1 MMRQRDGYLD
11 GVRGASIYYQVWE
24 PQIAPR
30 ALLLVVHGL
39 AEHSGRYQRFAEHFV
54 GEGYAVAS
62 FDHPGHGRSD
72 GSPGF
77 IPAFSDYVD
86 NLDTMVGYFTGAMP
100 GLPAVLLGHSM
111 GGLTAA
117 TYLLQKQAAFAGC
130 ILSGPAVKTELEPPA
145 WQFLLI
151 RILSALLPRA
161 GALQLDARGVSRD
174 PEEVELYVN
183 DPLVYSGKVSARLV
197 LELFKTMEELRGRA
211 SDIRLPMLLLHGGA
225 DAMAAPSGSEF
236 LFEHV
241 SSEDKTLRIYPGL
254 YHEIFNEPERA
265 QVFADIRDWL
275 DQRLSS
281 GVNV

>member
-1 MMRQRDGYLD
+1 MRQRDGYID

-24 PQIAPR
+24 PQSTAPR

-62 FDHPGHGRSD
+62 FDHPGHGRSY
-72 GSPGF
+72 GPRVF
-77 IPAFSDYVD
+77 IRAFGDYVD
-86 NLDTMVGYFTGAMP
+86 NLDTMTAHFRDAMP
-100 GLPAVLLGHSM
+100 GLPVVLLGHSM

-117 TYLLQKQAAFAGC
+117 TFLLRNQSSFAGC

-151 RILSALLPRA
+151 RLLSAVAPRM

-174 PEEVELYVN
+174 PEEVELYLN
-183 DPLVYSGKVSARLV
+183 DPLVYTGKVSARLV

-211 SDIRLPMLLLHGGA
+211 SDIRLPMLMLHGGA

-275 DQRLSS
+275 DQRLPD
-281 GVNV
+281 GVNA